1 MRTSSWNTGF
11 ILGVRACLKNYSH
24 NLHAPPRGIFCPNS
38 VVVARYGA
46 FIVTYILQK
55 TFFKHALAGFHP
67 LLIIFFNPAEA
78 LTDSVKSQAGIQ
90 K

>member
-1 MRTSSWNTGF
+1 MQ
-11 ILGVRACLKNYSH
+11 LKIVCYKTDCF
-24 NLHAPPRGIFCPNS
+24 LH
-38 VVVARYGA
+38 
-46 FIVTYILQK
+46 ILQK

-67 LLIIFFNPAEA
+67 LLIIFYNPAEA